1 MSVVLVEDPDL
12 VPLCPHCGR
21 ELSEI
26 VATIPAASGSSKFKF
41 GKRTVYACPM
51 CRKALGVSERKGFW
65 AG

>member
-1 MSVVLVEDPDL
+1 MPVVLIEDTDL
-12 VPLCPHCGR
+12 VPLCPHCNR

-26 VATIPAASGSSKFKF
+26 VATIPSATGSSRFTF
-41 GKRTVYACPM
+41 GKRAVYACPR